1 VTQIAMQTNPVAAAH
16 TAPATASHAAIAC
29 EHITKRFGSRVAVHD
44 VSLRLESGT
53 VTGLVGLNGAGK
65 STLLRMM
72 MGLTAS
78 TSGRVLLRGIDVAR
92 NPIDARKDVAF
103 VPDKPNAFPWMRVR
117 EIMDL
122 CSKLQPSWSVETA
135 HRLMQQ
141 YRLDATQRVSKLS
154 KGQGAKLSLLLA
166 LAQQPDILVL
176 DEPTDGLDPIARDE
190 FLEEVI
196 RAVSERH
203 RLTILISSH
212 ALDELE
218 RIIDHVALMHEGGLV
233 LHTNAEQLLK
243 MTKRVSAVLDDAV
256 KFEPPGCIFTRREGH
271 SVTWTLRSCDQSVL
285 SLIAATPGVRDVQ
298 SHDMRLVDVFKD
310 VVRGVQ
316 EQSAEKGGA

>member
-1 VTQIAMQTNPVAAAH
+1 MTQMAMPTNSIPAAKVAS
-16 TAPATASHAAIAC
+16 ATDSHAAIAC
-29 EHITKRFGSRVAVHD
+29 DRITKRFGSRVAVHE
-44 VSLRLESGT
+44 VSLRLEPGT

-78 TSGRVLLRGIDVAR
+78 TSGTVLLRGVDVAR
-92 NPIDARKDVAF
+92 NPIDARKGVAF

-117 EIMDL
+117 EVIDL
-122 CSKLQPSWSVETA
+122 CAKLQPSWSVETA
-135 HRLMQQ
+135 QRLMRQ
-141 YRLDATQRVSKLS
+141 YRLDGTQRVSKLS

-166 LAQQPDILVL
+166 LAQQPDVLVL

-196 RAVSERH
+196 RAVSERES
-203 RLTILISSH
+203 LTILISSH

-218 RIIDHVALMHEGGLV
+218 RIIDHVALMHDGRLV
-233 LHTNAEQLLK
+233 LHTNAERLLK
-243 MTKRVSAVLDDAV
+243 LTKRVSAVLDDAV

-271 SVTWTLRSCDQSVL
+271 GVTWTLRDCDQSVL
-285 SLIAATPGVRDVQ
+285 SLIAGTPGVRDVQ